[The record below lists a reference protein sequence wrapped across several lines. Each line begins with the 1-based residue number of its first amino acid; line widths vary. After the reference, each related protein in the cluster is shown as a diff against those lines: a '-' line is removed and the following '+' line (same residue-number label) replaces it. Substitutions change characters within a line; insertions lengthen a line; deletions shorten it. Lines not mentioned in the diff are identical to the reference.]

1 MDIKTFHLGFLTH
14 MKSDGN
20 QAGDLRGGRF
30 FVNTVLQL
38 KWFLFGLKE
47 IRKDKE
53 IAECG

>member
-1 MDIKTFHLGFLTH
+1 MDIKTFHLGFLTR

-38 KWFLFGLKE
+38 KRFLFGLKE

-53 IAECG
+53 IAESG